1 MMGNSGVA
9 KFSQDFVNKLEMIE
23 SGDACFPLPSG
34 LSEHLSRA
42 AFNTNIRTNVL
53 LLRYS
58 LLSCVWVNGESVVVT
73 VDVLFLN

>member
-1 MMGNSGVA
+1 MGNSGVA

-34 LSEHLSRA
+34 LNEHLSRA